1 MRLTRTDKDM
11 TYVKRVEPGS
21 LAEFYGLK
29 TGDVLAKPDTD
40 GNATMGLYK
49 DFIDGIESGE
59 RPVVI
64 EVLREIHQSN
74 PPLCSSLPTK
84 PWWTATTKG
93 LGATK
98 KSAIDDSS
106 KGSHGPKTEDRKSS
120 SDKSSKGDTS
130 DDTSDD
136 EVDDHRVLKTR
147 NKKYARTSSPNND
160 EASNNVSTTP
170 PHSAKFATHS

>member
-1 MRLTRTDKDM
+1 MGLHRFVIRENGRIGMRLTRTDKDM

-74 PPLCSSLPTK
+74 PPLC
-84 PWWTATTKG
+84 
-93 LGATK
+93 
-98 KSAIDDSS
+98 
-106 KGSHGPKTEDRKSS
+106 R
-120 SDKSSKGDTS
+120 